1 MRPTTFECL
10 LAHFAGNPMLPI
22 ETVAKYLEID
32 KETLVSKINKRE
44 ISLTYFRAVESQK
57 GRKFVMV
64 SDLADHLDGC
74 HKKAAKEMAN
84 ANKQACD

>member
-22 ETVAKYLEID
+22 ETVAQYLDID
-32 KETLVSKINKRE
+32 KETLVSKMNKRG
-44 ISLTYFRAVESQK
+44 ISLTYFRAVDGQK

-64 SDLADHLDGC
+64 SDLADHLDQC
-74 HKKAAKEMAN
+74 HQKAVEEMAKFN
-84 ANKQACD
+84 